1 MILPWC
7 ADIAL
12 VCQPRVGH
20 THSSPQCL
28 GAATKVPADVA
39 IEDSDFTRTALRFAA
54 VKPHRQPSRSSFPDS
69 SSHLAAS
76 NRCSCPKTRCCGP
89 SRAIHSLCVVQK
101 FALTV
106 TMEIS
111 VLPVLRLR
119 AALPVLRSLG
129 HRRRRNLLP
138 SVIVTLP
145 AFRIHPWFEPA
156 GAHRRLIEIV
166 LR

>member
-1 MILPWC
+1 MAILPWC

-12 VCQPRVGH
+12 VCQPHVGH

-39 IEDSDFTRTALRFAA
+39 IADSDFTRNELRFAA
-54 VKPHRQPSRSSFPDS
+54 VKPRRQPSRSSFPDS

-76 NRCSCPKTRCCGP
+76 SRCSCPKTKCCGP

-106 TMEIS
+106 TIEIS
-111 VLPVLRLR
+111 ALRLQ
-119 AALPVLRSLG
+119 AALPVLRPLLG
-129 HRRRRNLLP
+129 HWRD
-138 SVIVTLP
+138 
-145 AFRIHPWFEPA
+145 
-156 GAHRRLIEIV
+156 EISRH
-166 LR
+166 LCS